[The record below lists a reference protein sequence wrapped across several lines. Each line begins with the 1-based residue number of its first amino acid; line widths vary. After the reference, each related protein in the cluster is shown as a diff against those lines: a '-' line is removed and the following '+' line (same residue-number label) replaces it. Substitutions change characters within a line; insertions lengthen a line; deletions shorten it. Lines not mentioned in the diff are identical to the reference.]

1 MPFQVV
7 MFSYAYC
14 YYISLHIQYVCLDT
28 HAHSSSHMQTIQKR
42 SAFCWRLMDVT
53 WSGVLSHNT
62 SLLRLLRGRS
72 PDNASSISCVLERR
86 IVPFIESS
94 IVQFHTGIRIYSV
107 VILANRCICV
117 LQYYSAQNGGNFT
130 VDGVTSGQVE
140 KVMWSSASV
149 CFFCVHFGS
158 LHDRWWWWHMRTSMR
173 NSSRNLH
180 DDHTKWKETF
190 RTVVRF
196 QTQKLKCDLF
206 VIANLLVQ
214 NRYKKHT
221 SNIICEKLSQ
231 SISLAGHICAH
242 CNQLYS
248 TTTNH
253 PPGRQRNVT
262 LGWNRHTTQL
272 SCVSG
277 SVSSIRRPHSR
288 LQRLHQHI
296 RVRRR
301 NEFRNVERSCG
312 GRWIWQC
319 VGECGE
325 TGVL

>member
-117 LQYYSAQNGGNFT
+117 LQYYSAQNDGNFT
-130 VDGVTSGQVE
+130 VDGVTPGQVE

-149 CFFCVHFGS
+149 FLCVCILEVF
-158 LHDRWWWWHMRTSMR
+158 MT
-173 NSSRNLH
+173 
-180 DDHTKWKETF
+180 DDDDDICAQVWETVAEICMMITLNERKLFARSCVF
-190 RTVVRF
+190 RH
-196 QTQKLKCDLF
+196 KSWS
-206 VIANLLVQ
+206 A
-214 NRYKKHT
+214 
-221 SNIICEKLSQ
+221 
-231 SISLAGHICAH
+231 ISL
-242 CNQLYS
+242 
-248 TTTNH
+248 
-253 PPGRQRNVT
+253 
-262 LGWNRHTTQL
+262 W
-272 SCVSG
+272 
-277 SVSSIRRPHSR
+277 
-288 LQRLHQHI
+288 
-296 RVRRR
+296 
-301 NEFRNVERSCG
+301 
-312 GRWIWQC
+312 
-319 VGECGE
+319 
-325 TGVL
+325 